1 MLVTSP
7 DYETDRTDQAMPLD
21 PDPAVP
27 GVEADTPGVPA
38 GSDRPSGE
46 SDFVDGVEGLSESA
60 DADADALETPI
71 APTGAADLGADEA
84 GPGSGNRDPGR
95 AQL

>member
-1 MLVTSP
+1 MIVTSS
-7 DYETDRTDQAMPLD
+7 DFETDRTDQAMPLD

-46 SDFVDGVEGLSESA
+46 SDFVDGVEGLADKA
-60 DADADALETPI
+60 DADAGGLETPVVP
-71 APTGAADLGADEA
+71 AGAADAGADEA
-84 GPGSGNRDPGR
+84 TTED
-95 AQL
+95 

>member
-46 SDFVDGVEGLSESA
+46 SDFVDGVEGLGDTA
-60 DADADALETPI
+60 DADAGAMETPI
-71 APTGAADLGADEA
+71 MPTGAADLGADEA
-84 GPGSGNRDPGR
+84 RTED
-95 AQL
+95 

>member
-1 MLVTSP
+1 MLVTSS
-7 DYETDRTDQAMPLD
+7 DFETDRTDQAMPLD

-27 GVEADTPGVPA
+27 GVDADTPGVPA

-46 SDFVDGVEGLSESA
+46 SDFVDGVEGLSDNA
-60 DADADALETPI
+60 DADAGGLETPV

-84 GPGSGNRDPGR
+84 TTED
-95 AQL
+95 

>member
-1 MLVTSP
+1 MLVTSS
-7 DYETDRTDQAMPLD
+7 DFETDRTDQAMPLD

-46 SDFVDGVEGLSESA
+46 SDFVDGVEGLGDNA
-60 DADADALETPI
+60 DADAMETPI
-71 APTGAADLGADEA
+71 VPAGAADLGADEA
-84 GPGSGNRDPGR
+84 TNED
-95 AQL
+95 

>member
-27 GVEADTPGVPA
+27 GVEADTVGVPV

-46 SDFVDGVEGLSESA
+46 SDFVDGVEGLNDSA
-60 DADADALETPI
+60 DADADAIETPV
-71 APTGAADLGADEA
+71 APTGAADLGADD
-84 GPGSGNRDPGR
+84 GTTKG
-95 AQL
+95 

>member
-1 MLVTSP
+1 MLVTNP

-27 GVEADTPGVPA
+27 GVDADTPGVPA

-46 SDFVDGVEGLSESA
+46 SDFVDGVEGLSDSA
-60 DADADALETPI
+60 DADSGALETPI
-71 APTGAADLGADEA
+71 AATGAADLEADEA
-84 GPGSGNRDPGR
+84 TTED
-95 AQL
+95 

>member
-1 MLVTSP
+1 MTNP

-27 GVEADTPGVPA
+27 GVDADTPGVPA

-46 SDFVDGVEGLSESA
+46 SDFVDGVEGLGDSA
-60 DADADALETPI
+60 DTDSLETPI
-71 APTGAADLGADEA
+71 APAGAADLGADETTTE
-84 GPGSGNRDPGR
+84 D
-95 AQL
+95 

>member
-27 GVEADTPGVPA
+27 GVEADTVGVPV

-46 SDFVDGVEGLSESA
+46 SDFVDGVEGLSDSA
-60 DADADALETPI
+60 DPDADAMETPI
-71 APTGAADLGADEA
+71 VPTGAADRGADQATTE
-84 GPGSGNRDPGR
+84 D
-95 AQL
+95 

>member
-27 GVEADTPGVPA
+27 GVDADTPGVPA

-46 SDFVDGVEGLSESA
+46 SDFVDGVEGLSDSA

-71 APTGAADLGADEA
+71 TPTGAADLGADEA
-84 GPGSGNRDPGR
+84 TTEERRPNS
-95 AQL
+95 